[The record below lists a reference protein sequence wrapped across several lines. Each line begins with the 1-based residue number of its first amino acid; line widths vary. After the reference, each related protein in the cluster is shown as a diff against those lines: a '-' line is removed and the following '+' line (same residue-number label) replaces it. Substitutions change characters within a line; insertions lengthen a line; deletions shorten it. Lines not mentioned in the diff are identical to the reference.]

1 MFANSA
7 ENACFRCF
15 LCLVPFAPLYFVPL
29 EGRSLCCI
37 ACMRRGGEMYN
48 PCGIF
53 QRVRVIVAGTVSL
66 AVAWPS
72 GNSKIYNSVSAIE
85 RRSGVCKLK
94 VQGIPNP

>member
-1 MFANSA
+1 
-7 ENACFRCF
+7 
-15 LCLVPFAPLYFVPL
+15 
-29 EGRSLCCI
+29 
-37 ACMRRGGEMYN
+37 MYN

>member
-1 MFANSA
+1 MLLV
-7 ENACFRCF
+7 F
-15 LCLVPFAPLYFVPL
+15 LMSRTLRSIVLCAFGREISVLY
-29 EGRSLCCI
+29 SLYGG
-37 ACMRRGGEMYN
+37 MRRGGEMYN